1 MNKHKRLLTL
11 AISAAIIAGA
21 CAALAQQSSYERF
34 RAHNDAMTAVQPLW
48 MSPLI
53 QCDSRLTQ
61 SVRLSFANSYTSTG
75 TQTVNYGNYHTFG
88 VIAGNRF
95 QFNFMAPPYIQNNSA
110 TAQDGFGDTQVEGKV
125 RIASGN
131 AQHGNYALTA
141 LLSYSAPTG
150 SHQNGALTS
159 VYWPN
164 LAAGRVWGRFN
175 VQSTLGGQL
184 PSGKIA
190 TQGRQIQWNTT
201 AQWHATAHLWMDLEN
216 NAFYNYGGPFDR
228 MTTNYLTPAV
238 YYLVRRKDW
247 KPTHAFLVFDGGMQI
262 ATSSF
267 HPCNHILISEMR
279 IAF

>member
-1 MNKHKRLLTL
+1 MLTL
-11 AISAAIIAGA
+11 ALSAVILTGA
-21 CAALAQQSSYERF
+21 CAAPAQQSFYARF
-34 RAHNDAMTAVQPLW
+34 RAHNDRMTAVQPLW
-48 MSPLI
+48 MSPLY
-53 QCDSRLTQ
+53 QPDSRLTQ
-61 SVRLSFANSYTSTG
+61 SVRLSFANSYTSAG
-75 TQTVNYGNYHTFG
+75 TQTVNYGNSHTIG
-88 VIAGNRF
+88 VIAGSRF

-110 TAQDGFGDTQVEGKV
+110 TAQDGFGDTQVEGKF

-141 LLSYSAPTG
+141 LLAYSAPTG

-164 LAAGRVWGRFN
+164 LAAGRAWGRFN

-190 TQGRQIQWNTT
+190 AQGRQIQWNVTP
-201 AQWHATAHLWMDLEN
+201 QWHATAHLWLDIED
-216 NAFYNYGGPFDR
+216 NAIYNYGGPFDR
-228 MTTNYLTPAV
+228 RTTNYITPAA
-238 YYLVRRKDW
+238 YYVVRRKDW
-247 KPTHAFLVFDGGMQI
+247 KPTHAFLVFDSGMQI

-267 HPCNHILISEMR
+267 HPSNHILISEMR